1 MAVLTYQLF
10 IVVVFALIPIFAI
23 RWYKQPFIDLLTAFV
38 IPYLVGLVYLGTSI
52 WIYSLRRSNTSS
64 RLFSFL
70 TASIGLNIAGF
81 FDLFTTNYLATLW
94 TANLMLIGGALI
106 NFALLFPEEARLL
119 SRYPYLRWVGFVP
132 SAIFVGYTLLT
143 QKPQSYSNLLQL
155 GYLYTWFAAGVFVAR
170 ITHQRLNSAS
180 PITREQSRLIIWGV
194 VISFTPILVWLLS
207 SIFKPGQEFSS
218 IILVPTVTF
227 PVLTA
232 YAMLRYRAL
241 NTDYLLSK
249 TTLYATLSIVS
260 AAGYALAVSGLS
272 LVFGNLLPPNHP
284 LLVGLLVFLLAMLL
298 NPLRLKLQRFVDS
311 IFFRKQTDYQDRLQA
326 FRRELTQTI
335 ELPAIVQSLRTYI
348 AKSLYPNQIHIFI
361 RDEQSGQYAPEP
373 GGDGKPTTDIRFPP
387 NSVLVQILERRHG
400 SIYLG
405 GTETL
410 PTLLQTERARL
421 ALLAVQLFVPLPG
434 QSSLIG
440 WLSLG
445 TRQSGEP
452 YSNNDLRYLESLC
465 DQAALAIERA
475 QGVANLEQ
483 RVHEMDV
490 LTRIAQGVNITL
502 DFDDILELIYAQ
514 TNVLIPTRDFRVT
527 LRNQSNQ
534 ALYYAFFLENDE
546 RLQGREN
553 NNLLDGQTLEEVV
566 IRSQRALLTD
576 DYERESRGR
585 GILAHEPDLFSWI
598 GVPLNSGADTIGAIS
613 LGSRDPSKIFTQ
625 HHANLLQAIADQAA
639 GAIIKARLLQESE
652 RRARQLA
659 TLNEVGKSLTSTLE
673 LRPLLNKILKSATDI
688 LNCEAG
694 SLLMVDEHT
703 SELVFEVTVG
713 PVAAE
718 LIGQHLPPG
727 TGKVGEAVQNRQPI
741 IANDVRQSQGWFD
754 QTDKKT
760 GFITRDL
767 LAVPMMLHER
777 VIGVIELINKNDG
790 SPFNQDDQELLA
802 TFASQAA
809 IAVENARLYTQTD
822 KALSARVEE
831 LSVMQRIDREL
842 NVSLDLERAM
852 RITLEWA
859 MRQSRTDAGLV
870 GLLEEVID
878 DQATAIRVIAFQGYD
893 AELSQSPDQDDNSP
907 GARRLPVQMESI
919 YKAIESGQPY
929 AVIQTENSSDE
940 TAADDPSQPPLILL
954 SRGKSQVVVPIRRTS
969 DVIGIILLESEHT
982 NAYQEEIIAFLS
994 RLSDHAAIAI
1004 SNAQLYADLQA
1015 ANIAKSDFVSLV
1027 SHELK
1032 TPMTS
1037 IRGYTDLLAQ
1047 GAVGPIN
1054 EVQTNFLNT
1063 IRSNVHRMATLVSDL
1078 ADISRIEAGRMRL
1091 EFSSIDLS
1099 ELIEEVVRTQ
1109 QGQIDEKE
1117 QTLKMQI
1124 ASGLPA
1130 VWGDHNRI
1138 TQILVNLLSNA
1149 TKYTPQGGVITLSAE
1164 RTNYLQ
1170 DGTALPEVVCVSVQ
1184 DSGYGISPKEQKQIF
1199 QKFFRS
1205 EDENI
1210 RESPGTGLGLN
1221 ITRHLVEMQGG
1232 QIWFES
1238 ELSKGTTFHFTIPI
1252 AATE

>member
-1 MAVLTYQLF
+1 
-10 IVVVFALIPIFAI
+10 
-23 RWYKQPFIDLLTAFV
+23 
-38 IPYLVGLVYLGTSI
+38 
-52 WIYSLRRSNTSS
+52 
-64 RLFSFL
+64 
-70 TASIGLNIAGF
+70 
-81 FDLFTTNYLATLW
+81 
-94 TANLMLIGGALI
+94 
-106 NFALLFPEEARLL
+106 
-119 SRYPYLRWVGFVP
+119 
-132 SAIFVGYTLLT
+132 
-143 QKPQSYSNLLQL
+143 
-155 GYLYTWFAAGVFVAR
+155 
-170 ITHQRLNSAS
+170 
-180 PITREQSRLIIWGV
+180 
-194 VISFTPILVWLLS
+194 
-207 SIFKPGQEFSS
+207 
-218 IILVPTVTF
+218 
-227 PVLTA
+227 
-232 YAMLRYRAL
+232 
-241 NTDYLLSK
+241 
-249 TTLYATLSIVS
+249 
-260 AAGYALAVSGLS
+260 
-272 LVFGNLLPPNHP
+272 
-284 LLVGLLVFLLAMLL
+284 
-298 NPLRLKLQRFVDS
+298 
-311 IFFRKQTDYQDRLQA
+311 
-326 FRRELTQTI
+326 
-335 ELPAIVQSLRTYI
+335 
-348 AKSLYPNQIHIFI
+348 
-361 RDEQSGQYAPEP
+361 
-373 GGDGKPTTDIRFPP
+373 
-387 NSVLVQILERRHG
+387 
-400 SIYLG
+400 
-405 GTETL
+405 
-410 PTLLQTERARL
+410 
-421 ALLAVQLFVPLPG
+421 
-434 QSSLIG
+434 
-440 WLSLG
+440 
-445 TRQSGEP
+445 
-452 YSNNDLRYLESLC
+452 
-465 DQAALAIERA
+465 
-475 QGVANLEQ
+475 
-483 RVHEMDV
+483 
-490 LTRIAQGVNITL
+490 
-502 DFDDILELIYAQ
+502 
-514 TNVLIPTRDFRVT
+514 
-527 LRNQSNQ
+527 
-534 ALYYAFFLENDE
+534 
-546 RLQGREN
+546 
-553 NNLLDGQTLEEVV
+553 
-566 IRSQRALLTD
+566 
-576 DYERESRGR
+576 
-585 GILAHEPDLFSWI
+585 
-598 GVPLNSGADTIGAIS
+598 
-613 LGSRDPSKIFTQ
+613 
-625 HHANLLQAIADQAA
+625 
-639 GAIIKARLLQESE
+639 
-652 RRARQLA
+652 
-659 TLNEVGKSLTSTLE
+659 
-673 LRPLLNKILKSATDI
+673 
-688 LNCEAG
+688 
-694 SLLMVDEHT
+694 
-703 SELVFEVTVG
+703 
-713 PVAAE
+713 
-718 LIGQHLPPG
+718 
-727 TGKVGEAVQNRQPI
+727 
-741 IANDVRQSQGWFD
+741 
-754 QTDKKT
+754 
-760 GFITRDL
+760 
-767 LAVPMMLHER
+767 MMLHER

-893 AELSQSPDQDDNSP
+893 AELSQSPDQDGNSP
-907 GARRLPVQMESI
+907 GSRRLPVQMESI

-954 SRGKSQVVVPIRRTS
+954 SRGKSQVVVPIRRTG
-969 DVIGIILLESEHT
+969 DVIGIILLESEHPT
-982 NAYQEEIIAFLS
+982 AYQEEIIAFLS

-1091 EFSSIDLS
+1091 EFSSVDLP

-1164 RTNYLQ
+1164 RKNYLQ

>member
-1 MAVLTYQLF
+1 
-10 IVVVFALIPIFAI
+10 
-23 RWYKQPFIDLLTAFV
+23 
-38 IPYLVGLVYLGTSI
+38 
-52 WIYSLRRSNTSS
+52 
-64 RLFSFL
+64 
-70 TASIGLNIAGF
+70 
-81 FDLFTTNYLATLW
+81 
-94 TANLMLIGGALI
+94 
-106 NFALLFPEEARLL
+106 
-119 SRYPYLRWVGFVP
+119 
-132 SAIFVGYTLLT
+132 
-143 QKPQSYSNLLQL
+143 
-155 GYLYTWFAAGVFVAR
+155 
-170 ITHQRLNSAS
+170 
-180 PITREQSRLIIWGV
+180 
-194 VISFTPILVWLLS
+194 
-207 SIFKPGQEFSS
+207 
-218 IILVPTVTF
+218 
-227 PVLTA
+227 
-232 YAMLRYRAL
+232 MLRYRAL

-534 ALYYAFFLENDE
+534 ALYYAFFLQNDE
-546 RLQGREN
+546 RLRDREN

-625 HHANLLQAIADQAA
+625 HQANLLQAIADQAA

-870 GLLEEVID
+870 GLLEGVID